1 VAHVTR
7 PWTLVLSRPLRD
19 STLRT
24 ALRSGGWALAGTS
37 VGRIAHVAALL
48 LAARKLGSEQFGG
61 LSLAL
66 STALVVTSVSAL
78 GLPVAVQKLVAE
90 AREVDAF
97 RRDRLIDL
105 ALGLTASVGVL
116 TTIAG
121 VLASGWVADRILNHP
136 TVGPLVAVA
145 SVFILTT
152 PLVEVLAA
160 VLAALERFDM
170 VGLFRAVH
178 GCSCGAVLVV
188 VLLGT
193 SGARA
198 ALWALAGAEALT
210 CVFGLWLVR
219 SARGPRATGP
229 HRGPDHLAPVR
240 SVLRISAPALV
251 ASVSLQ
257 PSLWL
262 GQVLLSRQPGGLE
275 HVGAFAVAMRW
286 HSVALFVPAT
296 MGSVLLPMLGRL
308 RATGRD
314 VDARGL
320 FVRYGMLTAAFSTA
334 TSLGLIA
341 FAGPIMGLQGAE
353 YSRAARVLVVLAV
366 ATVPA
371 ALNNV
376 LGSRALAEGRVAIW
390 VWSDVALATT
400 LAAGAVAL
408 VPVWNDTGLAA
419 AYLIAYVVSCL
430 VQLPIALAARIADGE
445 PA

>member
-1 VAHVTR
+1 
-7 PWTLVLSRPLRD
+7 
-19 STLRT
+19 
-24 ALRSGGWALAGTS
+24 
-37 VGRIAHVAALL
+37 
-48 LAARKLGSEQFGG
+48 
-61 LSLAL
+61 
-66 STALVVTSVSAL
+66 
-78 GLPVAVQKLVAE
+78 
-90 AREVDAF
+90 
-97 RRDRLIDL
+97 
-105 ALGLTASVGVL
+105 
-116 TTIAG
+116 
-121 VLASGWVADRILNHP
+121 
-136 TVGPLVAVA
+136 
-145 SVFILTT
+145 
-152 PLVEVLAA
+152 
-160 VLAALERFDM
+160 
-170 VGLFRAVH
+170 
-178 GCSCGAVLVV
+178 
-188 VLLGT
+188 
-193 SGARA
+193 
-198 ALWALAGAEALT
+198 
-210 CVFGLWLVR
+210 
-219 SARGPRATGP
+219 
-229 HRGPDHLAPVR
+229 
-240 SVLRISAPALV
+240 
-251 ASVSLQ
+251 
-257 PSLWL
+257 
-262 GQVLLSRQPGGLE
+262 
-275 HVGAFAVAMRW
+275 
-286 HSVALFVPAT
+286 

-408 VPVWNDTGLAA
+408 VPAWNDTGLAA